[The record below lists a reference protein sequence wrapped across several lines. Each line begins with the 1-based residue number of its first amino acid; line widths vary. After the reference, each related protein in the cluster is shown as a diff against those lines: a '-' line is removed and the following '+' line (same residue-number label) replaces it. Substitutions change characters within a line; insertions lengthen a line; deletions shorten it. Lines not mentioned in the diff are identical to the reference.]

1 MTISTKALELIK
13 HYEGFSPTPYR
24 CPGGYITIGY
34 GHVIEKG
41 EVFALPMPLTLAEK
55 ILKQDIAKAEKA
67 LAKNI
72 KIPLTTNQRGALIS
86 FIFNIGEGA
95 FSRSTLCRKVNAGL
109 HQEVPNELRRW
120 VWSNGEK
127 LPGLMKRREEEAA
140 MYISPRL

>member
-1 MTISTKALELIK
+1 MTIPIKALELIK

-41 EVFALPMPLTLAEK
+41 EVFALPMALIHAEK
-55 ILKQDIAKAEKA
+55 ILQQDITKAEQSLDRYVK
-67 LAKNI
+67 K
-72 KIPLTTNQRGALIS
+72 PLNASQRGALVS

-95 FSRSTLCRKVNAGL
+95 FARSTLCKKINAGL
-109 HQEVPNELRRW
+109 HHEVPDEFRRW

-127 LPGLMKRREEEAA
+127 LPGLVKRREEEAA
-140 MYISPRL
+140 MYGAIK